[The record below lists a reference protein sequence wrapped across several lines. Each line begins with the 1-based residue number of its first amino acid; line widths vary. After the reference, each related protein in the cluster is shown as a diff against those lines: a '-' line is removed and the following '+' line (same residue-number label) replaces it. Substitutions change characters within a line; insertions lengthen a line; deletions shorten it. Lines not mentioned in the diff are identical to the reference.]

1 MSTRAWVTCLRL
13 LKLPADNIATSQL
26 ARMLVVAAHF
36 LLLPDVCFLCVFN
49 NHNNGELARDIIEI
63 FCSSAR
69 GNPRGCCRK
78 ETLFPSVC
86 LFIWL
91 GVLSN
96 VGWRE
101 RSCKKVMEGEMSQ
114 GKREESPSR
123 IRKICLLIYYY
134 FIAFVSQVLPSFKKT
149 KTLKFHLPIVHG
161 RDGLLHPVSRVQRF
175 SFEGRV
181 VHVAEHCH
189 L

>member
-69 GNPRGCCRK
+69 GK
-78 ETLFPSVC
+78 EASKGLVEARNLFPPYVC
-86 LFIWL
+86 LSGWVCCQCCL
-91 GVLSN
+91 ML
-96 VGWRE
+96 VGE
-101 RSCKKVMEGEMSQ
+101 KDLA
-114 GKREESPSR
+114 
-123 IRKICLLIYYY
+123 RK
-134 FIAFVSQVLPSFKKT
+134 
-149 KTLKFHLPIVHG
+149 
-161 RDGLLHPVSRVQRF
+161 
-175 SFEGRV
+175 
-181 VHVAEHCH
+181 
-189 L
+189 